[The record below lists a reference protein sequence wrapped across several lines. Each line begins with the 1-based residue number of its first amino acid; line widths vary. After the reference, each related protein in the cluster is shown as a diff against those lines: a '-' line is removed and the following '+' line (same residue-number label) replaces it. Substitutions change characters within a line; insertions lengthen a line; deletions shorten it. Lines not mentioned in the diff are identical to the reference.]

1 MSGPDY
7 LFLISNGFSARMI
20 CQTDLLPGLRRAG
33 LRIGILTADREDP
46 SLLRLAADH
55 GVELYQ
61 YDVSRSVVVNQL
73 FDLRKYF
80 LNDIEK
86 NPALLEKYMSRKLA
100 PNRSLSRKIQN
111 RLAGGLYWLGQ
122 HLPGLRP
129 GYQWLEKKML
139 RSAAAER
146 LLRDIDPGCLVC
158 TYPVLMPE
166 PEFLLAA
173 RALGIPSVLHLLSWD
188 NVPSKGVFPALADR
202 YVVWGAAMEK
212 DLLDRYPIAAKDVY
226 RCGVP
231 HFDRHLRAAARLPER
246 SEKRYLFFAMSAPRY
261 GPHEIDIVEWLAG
274 RVSQGAFGDDVGL
287 IVRPHPQNVHGYL
300 ADSTWLPRIDALAE
314 LPGVE
319 VSYPRMNK
327 DSKLLFSI
335 DEADMEAFTT
345 VLAGAAI
352 VLNSGSTVS
361 IDAMMTDRPV
371 ILTSFDADRQ
381 LGYWF
386 SARRLKDYLHL
397 ADIIRCGGIRVTT
410 SYDELAAAIRA
421 YLGDPSLDREGR
433 QRTIEHYCLAA
444 DGQATNRA
452 IGYYLDNAVTRED

>member
-33 LRIGILTADREDP
+33 LRIGILSADKTDA
-46 SLLRLAADH
+46 SLRRLADEH
-55 GVELYQ
+55 RVELYQ
-61 YDVSRSVVVNQL
+61 YDVRRGLVTAQL

-86 NPALLEKYMSRKLA
+86 NPALLEKYMSRKLD
-100 PNRSLSRKIQN
+100 PNRSLVGKVQN
-111 RLAGGLYWLGQ
+111 KLAGGLYWLGQ

-129 GYQWLEKKML
+129 AYQRLERRML
-139 RSAAAER
+139 RSNDAEA
-146 LLRDIDPGCLVC
+146 LLAEINPARLVC
-158 TYPVLMPE
+158 TYPVMMPE

-173 RALGIPSVLHLLSWD
+173 KRLGIPSILHLLSWD

-212 DLLDRYPIAAKDVY
+212 DLLERYPVQKGDVY

-231 HFDRHLRAAARLPER
+231 HFDRHVRAAEALLA
-246 SEKRYLFFAMSAPRY
+246 EKGTPYLFFAMSAPRY
-261 GPHEIDIVEWLAG
+261 GPHEIDIVEWLAA
-274 RVSQGAFGDDVGL
+274 RVSKGEFGDVEL
-287 IVRPHPQNVHGYL
+287 VVRPHPQNVHGYL
-300 ADSTWLPRIDALAE
+300 ADSTWLPRINALND
-314 LPGVE
+314 LPGVS

-327 DSKLLFSI
+327 QSNLLFSI
-335 DEADMEAFTT
+335 DEADMEEFTRT
-345 VLAGAAI
+345 LAGAAI

-361 IDAMMTDRPV
+361 IDAMMTNRPV
-371 ILTSFDADRQ
+371 ILTSFDADRD

-397 ADIIRCGGIRVTT
+397 ADIISCGGIRVTE
-410 SYDELAAAIRA
+410 SYADLETAIRA
-421 YLGDPSLDREGR
+421 YLGDPSLDEAGR
-433 QRTIEHYCLAA
+433 RRTIATYCLAA
-444 DGQATNRA
+444 DGKSTQRA
-452 IGYYLDNAVTRED
+452 IDYYLQTHREA